1 MSLRLYLSSQ
11 GLGSNPERNR
21 PADANSNK
29 ALIVVNA
36 LDAYAHSRTSAL
48 QYEIHTLRALGY
60 VCQELDLRDY
70 FHPENDHQSKD
81 NAEDA
86 QLTALLTRVNLIWV
100 IGGNTFVLAKAMTQA
115 GFKAAL
121 LQANEDRIAQ
131 RLPALMYAG
140 YSAGAVVAGIDLQ
153 GIQLMD
159 DPAVNPAGYD
169 PTTEALTLGLIDDR
183 IIPHYQSD
191 NPESEQADR
200 AVDFL
205 EQRKLKYRTLS
216 DGEVWLNYSP

>member
-11 GLGSNPERNR
+11 GLGSNPERIR
-21 PADANSNK
+21 PDIAGSNK

-36 LDAYAHSRTSAL
+36 LDAYAHTRTSAL
-48 QYEIHTLRALGY
+48 QYETHSLGAMGY

-70 FHPENDHQSKD
+70 FHPEKDHQSKNNSD
-81 NAEDA
+81 DA

-169 PTTEALTLGLIDDR
+169 PTTEALALGLIDDR
-183 IIPHYQSD
+183 IIPHYQCD

-200 AVDFL
+200 AVDYL
-205 EQRKLKYRTLS
+205 EQRNLKYRALS

>member
-1 MSLRLYLSSQ
+1 MTLALFLSSQ
-11 GLGSNPERNR
+11 GLGNNPELIR

-36 LDAYAHSRTSAL
+36 LDAYAHSRASAL
-48 QYEIHTLRALGY
+48 QYELHTLRALGY

-70 FHPENDHQSKD
+70 FHPEKDHQSKND
-81 NAEDA
+81 SEDA
-86 QLTALLTRVNLIWV
+86 QLTALLTRANLIWV

-115 GFKAAL
+115 RFKAAL
-121 LQANEDRIAQ
+121 LQANENRIAH

-159 DPAVNPAGYD
+159 DPSVNPAGYD
-169 PTTEALTLGLIDDR
+169 PTTKALSLSLIDDR

-191 NPESEQADR
+191 NSESENAYL
-200 AVDFL
+200 AVDYL
-205 EQRKLKYRTLS
+205 EQRKLKYKTLS